1 MNMRKAQWLKKPQ
14 SFDEYMLHT
23 VKYTNCGKSSV
34 FFTVGETDTVRLSYR
49 KDENVSCSFVFFHTP
64 HDRIVFT
71 PGRIASTFF
80 GLESEMKVPTLTTEI
95 TMKKDGETIVF
106 LSGESE
112 ILKIKNPA
120 FLSSASIGFTAEG
133 DGGVEI
139 EAW

>member
-23 VKYTNCGKSSV
+23 VKYSNSGRSSV
-34 FFTVGETDTVRLSYR
+34 FFTVGETDSVRLSYTA
-49 KDENVSCSFVFFHTP
+49 DNTVSCSFVFFHTP

-71 PGRIASTFF
+71 PGRITSSFF

-95 TMKKDGETIVF
+95 TMKKDEETIVF

>member
-23 VKYTNCGKSSV
+23 VKYGNSGRSSV
-34 FFTVGETDTVRLSYR
+34 FFTVGETDSVRLSYTA
-49 KDENVSCSFVFFHTP
+49 DNTVSCSFVFFHTP

-71 PGRIASTFF
+71 PGRITSSFF
-80 GLESEMKVPTLTTEI
+80 GLESEMKVSTLTTEI
-95 TMKKDGETIVF
+95 TMKKAGETIVF

>member
-23 VKYTNCGKSSV
+23 VKYTNSGLSSV
-34 FFTVGETDTVRLSYR
+34 FFTIGEEDTVRLSYTG
-49 KDENVSCSFVFFHTP
+49 DDSVSCSFVFFHTP

-71 PGRIASTFF
+71 GKKIISSFF
-80 GLESEMKVPTLTTEI
+80 GLESEIPVSSEMREM
-95 TMKKDGETIVF
+95 TMEKTGETIVF
-106 LSGESE
+106 KSGENE

-120 FLSSASIGFTAEG
+120 FLSSASLGFTLEG
-133 DGGVEI
+133 DGSVTL